1 VTDWRDELNS
11 SEKLW
16 NRLSET
22 RLIALISPK
31 NTADCVT
38 AFETLDPLGVT
49 LEIALRTPHALA
61 GIGAVKDAYPD
72 ALLLAGTVMTR
83 AQAEAAIDGGVA
95 GVVSADYIPAVVETC
110 LDKNILCVPGGLS
123 DAGKQLVQK
132 AEILGVDLDT
142 LREKYP
148 SQWVYKLFPAMA
160 GAPLFLEAAA
170 SLKAVFKDLAI
181 VYAGG
186 VTKGNVAQIVEHDRG
201 AIICGS
207 ALMKK
212 IGDRAALKKEAED
225 WLELIR
231 GARSMAE
238 ETTGGENRLKTPSR
252 RADDDLS
259 SGGDRARGAEVV
271 TFGEIMLR
279 LSPAQGQR
287 FAQSARL
294 DATFGGAEANVAA
307 ALAHLGRAARF
318 VTALPE
324 HDVGQAAVNALRAVG
339 VDTSCVARQGDRVG
353 VYFLEPGASQ
363 RPSKVI
369 YDRAHSAISAI
380 APGDIDWERV
390 FAGARWFHWSGI
402 TPALS
407 DAAAAVTRDAVRAAK
422 AAGCTVSVDL
432 NYRSKLWSKQKAR
445 EVMTPLMDCVDVAI
459 GNEQDAADV
468 FGIEAG
474 ASDAD
479 AGRLDIAGYE
489 HAARALH
496 ERFGLKMAAI
506 TLRES
511 LSASD
516 NNWSACLFDGTE
528 FLLSRK
534 YAIRLVDRVGG
545 GDAFS
550 AGLIHGLLAAMSHG
564 EALEFAVAA
573 SCLKQTIAG
582 DFNRVTVSEVEALAG
597 GDATGRIKR

>member
-1 VTDWRDELNS
+1 MNQ

-16 NRLSET
+16 KRLCEK
-22 RLIALISPK
+22 RLIALISPR
-31 NTADCVT
+31 NAADCVT

-49 LEIALRTPHALA
+49 LEIALRTPHALS
-61 GIGAVKDAYPD
+61 GISAVKSAHPE

-83 AQAEAAIDGGVA
+83 AQAEAAIDAGVA

-110 LDKNILCVPGGLS
+110 VNKNILCVPGGLA

-132 AEILGVDLDT
+132 ADLLGVDLDT

-148 SQWVYKLFPAMA
+148 YQWVYKLFPAMA
-160 GAPLFLEAAA
+160 GGPVFLEGAA
-170 SLKAVFKDLAI
+170 SLKAVFKELAI

-186 VTKGNVAQIVEHDRG
+186 VTRDNVAQIMEHDPG
-201 AIICGS
+201 AIVCGS

-212 IGDRAALKKEAED
+212 IDDPAALKKEAED
-225 WLELIR
+225 WLDLIH
-231 GARSMAE
+231 GAGGGAADSAGQDTR
-238 ETTGGENRLKTPSR
+238 TTAASPP
-252 RADDDLS
+252 
-259 SGGDRARGAEVV
+259 SGGSSRPGGPPAPGAEAV

-279 LSPAQGQR
+279 LSPARGQR
-287 FAQSARL
+287 FGQSAQL

-307 ALAHLGRAARF
+307 ALAQFGRAARF
-318 VTALPE
+318 VTVLPE
-324 HDVGQAAVNALRAVG
+324 HDVGQAAVNALRALG
-339 VDTSCVARQGDRVG
+339 VDTTCVARQGDRVG
-353 VYFLEPGASQ
+353 IYFLEPGASQ

-369 YDRAHSAISAI
+369 YDRARSAISTI

-407 DAAAAVTRDAVRAAK
+407 DSAAAVTRDAVRAAK

-432 NYRSKLWSKQKAR
+432 NYRSKLWSREKAR
-445 EVMTPLMDCVDVAI
+445 TVMTPLMECVDVVI

-479 AGRLDIAGYE
+479 AGRLDISGYE
-489 HAARALH
+489 HAARTLH

-516 NNWSACLFDGTE
+516 NNWSACLFDGEE

-534 YAIRLVDRVGG
+534 YAIHVVDRVGG

-550 AGLIHGLLAAMSHG
+550 AGLIHGLLSAMRPA

-582 DFNRVTVSEVEALAG
+582 DFNRVTTSEVEALAG
-597 GDATGRIKR
+597 GDATGMIKR

>member
-1 VTDWRDELNS
+1 MNE

-16 NRLSET
+16 QRLREK

-31 NTADCVT
+31 SAADCVT

-49 LEIALRTPHALA
+49 LEIALRTPHAIE
-61 GIGAVKDAYPD
+61 GIRAVKSAHPD
-72 ALLLAGTVMTR
+72 ALVLAGTVMTR

-110 LDKNILCVPGGLS
+110 VRREILCVPGGLA

-132 AEILGVDLDT
+132 ADLLGVDLDT

-148 SQWVYKLFPAMA
+148 CQWVYKLFPAMA
-160 GAPLFLEAAA
+160 GAPVFLEGAA
-170 SLKAVFKDLAI
+170 SLKAVFKELTI

-186 VTKGNVAQIVEHDRG
+186 VTRDNVAQIIEHDRG

-212 IGDRAALKKEAED
+212 IDDPAALREEAEA
-225 WLELIR
+225 WLDLIHNASGTVAGPAGQR
-231 GARSMAE
+231 THSEAALRQAE
-238 ETTGGENRLKTPSR
+238 G
-252 RADDDLS
+252 S
-259 SGGDRARGAEVV
+259 STLERPVPPEGSAPPAAGVV

-279 LSPAQGQR
+279 LSPGKGQR
-287 FAQSARL
+287 FGQSAQL

-307 ALAHLGRAARF
+307 ALAYLGRAARF

-324 HDVGQAAVNALRAVG
+324 HALGQAAVNALRALG
-339 VDTSCVARQGDRVG
+339 VDTTCVARQGDRVG
-353 VYFLEPGASQ
+353 IYFLEQGASQ

-369 YDRAHSAISAI
+369 YDRAGSAVSTI

-407 DAAAAVTRDAVRAAK
+407 DSAAAVTADAVRAAR

-432 NYRSKLWSKQKAR
+432 NYRSKLWSRQKAR
-445 EVMTPLMDCVDVAI
+445 DVMTPLMECVDVAI

-474 ASDAD
+474 ASDTE
-479 AGRLDIAGYE
+479 AGTLDISGYE
-489 HAARALH
+489 HAARTLH

-516 NNWSACLFDGTE
+516 NNWSACLFDGEE
-528 FLLSRK
+528 FFLSRK
-534 YAIRLVDRVGG
+534 YAIHVVDRVGG

-550 AGLIHGLLAAMSHG
+550 AGLIHGLLSAMSPA

-582 DFNRVTVSEVEALAG
+582 DFNRVTRNEVEALAG